1 MTHLR
6 KKKKALEIAMS
17 NNGSLETIKF
27 YEKSLIPLLKAK
39 NAEMSVLIS
48 ELESHVML
56 KNNKIQDLEKKIR
69 DLEKKIIFSESSS
82 AVQKIM
88 PIISENTNIQP
99 EKGRKKKGV

>member
-1 MTHLR
+1 
-6 KKKKALEIAMS
+6 MS
-17 NNGSLETIKF
+17 NNGSLETMKF

-48 ELESHVML
+48 ELESHIML

-88 PIISENTNIQP
+88 PIISESTNIQP
-99 EKGRKKKGV
+99 TKGRKKKGV